1 MSIGG
6 HYKRAGLFC
15 KIKGRVKIQT
25 RFALENKCDKIRAG
39 KGRDIRFVL
48 KNMNMWYNIKGEG
61 LRELVSL
68 RHLQDAKFS
77 CGCG

>member
-1 MSIGG
+1 MSIGD
-6 HYKRAGLFC
+6 HYKRVGVFC

-48 KNMNMWYNIKGEG
+48 KNKNMWYNINREG

-68 RHLQDAKFS
+68 RYFQAARFS